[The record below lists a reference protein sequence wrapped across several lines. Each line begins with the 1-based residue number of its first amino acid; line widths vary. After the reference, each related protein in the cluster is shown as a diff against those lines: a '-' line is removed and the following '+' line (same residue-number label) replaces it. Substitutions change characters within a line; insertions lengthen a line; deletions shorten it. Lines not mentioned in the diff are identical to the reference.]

1 MNLPSKLIEAAVNEF
16 SSLPGIGKR
25 TALRLVLY
33 LLRQEE
39 GTVNSFG
46 ETLIKVKKDIKYCL
60 ECHNISDQ
68 PMCGICSD
76 TTRDKSTI
84 CIVEDIQDVMA
95 IENTCKYKGVYHIL
109 GGIISPMNGIGP
121 DDLNISSLLAKLSGK
136 NVAEIIFALNTTMEG
151 DTTNFYLYKKISPFN
166 IRVSTIARGVAIGD
180 ELEYVDDITLG
191 RSIINRTPYENIL
204 VK

>member
-1 MNLPSKLIEAAVNEF
+1 MNFPSKLIESAVNEF
-16 SSLPGIGKR
+16 SRLPGIGKR
-25 TALRLVLY
+25 TALRLVLH

-39 GTVNSFG
+39 GVVNSFG
-46 ETLIKVKKDIKYCL
+46 ETLIKVKKDIQYCR

-68 PMCGICSD
+68 TICNICSD
-76 TTRDKSTI
+76 ARRDKTTI

-95 IENTCKYKGVYHIL
+95 IENTSKYQGVYHIL

-121 DDLNISSLLAKLSGK
+121 DDLNVNSLMDKLS
-136 NVAEIIFALNTTMEG
+136 NNNITEIIFALNTTMEG
-151 DTTNFYLYKKISPFN
+151 DTTNFYLYKKINPLN
-166 IRVSTIARGVAIGD
+166 IPVSAIARGVAIGD

-191 RSIINRTPYENIL
+191 RSIINRTPYENSL